1 MRILASHKTV
11 FSKVRVISVLDL
23 FLMVFQEHFVEPFSR
38 KARQENLR
46 YNSMLKQLNS
56 QHTATMR
63 QWRAAQLY
71 LLSERGPW
79 SEM

>member
-1 MRILASHKTV
+1 M
-11 FSKVRVISVLDL
+11 VL
-23 FLMVFQEHFVEPFSR
+23 QEHFVEPFSR

-56 QHTATMR
+56 QHTATLR
-63 QWRAAQLY
+63 QWKAAQLY